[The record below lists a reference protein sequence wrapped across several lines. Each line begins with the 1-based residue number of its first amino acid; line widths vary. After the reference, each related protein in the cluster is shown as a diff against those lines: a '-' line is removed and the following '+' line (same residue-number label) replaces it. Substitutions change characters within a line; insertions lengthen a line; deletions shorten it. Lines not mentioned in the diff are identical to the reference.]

1 MTLSI
6 ASSYATPWFPD
17 DASSLSADPCVVTT
31 GSRGHA
37 GLLLRRFIRDADQY
51 AEEPTAGAVAF
62 DPLELQDDSFVNFS
76 LGNFDRRPREGGDAQ
91 RSVVAQRITAWSSH
105 RTSHRTS
112 RRSSSHR
119 SSSQES
125 GKGGRRW
132 RMGRKGASRP
142 LPKKDTFF
150 MPVMRCF
157 V

>member
-1 MTLSI
+1 MTLSV

-17 DASSLSADPCVVTT
+17 DASSLSADPCLVTT

-37 GLLLRRFIRDADQY
+37 GLLLRRFIRDADHY
-51 AEEPTAGAVAF
+51 AEEPTGGAAAF

-76 LGNFDRRPREGGDAQ
+76 VGNFDKKAREGDAQ
-91 RSVVAQRITAWSSH
+91 RSVVVQRITARSSH
-105 RTSHRTS
+105 R
-112 RRSSSHR
+112 SSHR

-125 GKGGRRW
+125 GKSSRRW
-132 RMGRKGASRP
+132 RMGRKGGSRP
-142 LPKKDTFF
+142 LLKKDTFF